1 MRFFSVYDLIVSR
14 SKDKNMT
21 NDDMFSFFSARKISK
36 ATLISLQ
43 QTSFLPDKPAFK
55 NAVTDFLGMSELEI
69 ELAMGHIPAEYRKS
83 YYDNISHIAMLLQKS
98 TYDIVLTYIKP
109 FF

>member
-43 QTSFLPDKPAFK
+43 QTLFSQ
-55 NAVTDFLGMSELEI
+55 
-69 ELAMGHIPAEYRKS
+69 
-83 YYDNISHIAMLLQKS
+83 ISLHSKMLLQ
-98 TYDIVLTYIKP
+98 T
-109 FF
+109 FWG